1 MVQRA
6 NQEPTMDEIVVALR
20 ETHRGA
26 GHAAPFQVIGRR
38 SGNGSRAPNVVSYPR
53 NWTAGATAV
62 TDLRDSET
70 ERLLA
75 ENAQLNERVV
85 FLLKIIE
92 RSQAHSADRA
102 ALEAERA
109 AMLRDVKGA
118 LKAELRPALLMLL
131 RGLEKQHTDTPAADT
146 ATDDMPSAW
155 IVDLINKL
163 EANDRSDWLGE
174 PLLLSQSGPTLRQ
187 RLSRFFHELGF

>member
-1 MVQRA
+1 M
-6 NQEPTMDEIVVALR
+6 EEIVVALR

-26 GHAAPFQVIGRR
+26 GRAAPFQVVGRR

-53 NWTAGATAV
+53 NWAAGATAV

-92 RSQAHSADRA
+92 RGQAQSADRA
-102 ALEAERA
+102 ALEMERA

-131 RGLEKQHTDTPAADT
+131 RSLEKQHTDTPAADT

-163 EANDRSDWLGE
+163 EANDRTDWLRE
-174 PLLLSQSGPTLRQ
+174 PLLLPRQGPTVRQ